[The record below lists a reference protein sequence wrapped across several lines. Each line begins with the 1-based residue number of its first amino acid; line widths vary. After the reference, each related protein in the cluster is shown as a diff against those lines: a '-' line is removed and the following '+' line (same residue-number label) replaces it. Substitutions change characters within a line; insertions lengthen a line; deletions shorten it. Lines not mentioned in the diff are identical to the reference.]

1 MGVTVVVTVG
11 VGVTVAVSVG
21 VGVGVTVAVTV
32 GVGVGVTV
40 VVTVGV
46 GVMVPDSLSAPS
58 VQSTLTYPSG
68 VLELVDTMNP
78 GMVTLLVS
86 LTNLI
91 MYA

>member
-1 MGVTVVVTVG
+1 M
-11 VGVTVAVSVG
+11 GVTVAVT

-32 GVGVGVTV
+32 GVGVTV
-40 VVTVGV
+40 AVGV
-46 GVMVPDSLSAPS
+46 GVGVDVAVMVGVGVTIPVSLSAPS

-78 GMVTLLVS
+78 GMETLLVS